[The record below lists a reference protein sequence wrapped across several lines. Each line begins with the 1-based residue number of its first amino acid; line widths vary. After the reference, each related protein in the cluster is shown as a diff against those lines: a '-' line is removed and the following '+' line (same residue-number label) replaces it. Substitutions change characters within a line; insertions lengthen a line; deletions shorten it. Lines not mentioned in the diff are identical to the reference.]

1 LVGKCSEL
9 CGLEGLSCA
18 VVGDTFSDE
27 EDVSHGLGVA
37 ETANTL
43 GKVLSPILGTLF
55 ASLSWHVPF
64 FTIPALSLL
73 SLVMIALWIDDSK
86 SKRSTVT
93 IRSFFVL
100 LKEVFE
106 KEGKWLTAVFLCGIV
121 IMTNLFG
128 LLVYL
133 SNILEDSHGIFGI
146 TKGLFLAIP
155 LVTIALSS
163 YLSGRFIGKEKEV
176 MQWTTLIGFS
186 LMTLACLAMTFLHD
200 LVPLLGFM
208 SMAGIGIGISLP
220 SLDAIITESIE
231 TEQRGTITSVYSGM
245 RYAGVAIGPPLF
257 SLLLLTSTQ
266 SLFLV
271 ASGLSLMAAAL
282 VFFLIRP

>member
-1 LVGKCSEL
+1 
-9 CGLEGLSCA
+9 
-18 VVGDTFSDE
+18 
-27 EDVSHGLGVA
+27 
-37 ETANTL
+37 
-43 GKVLSPILGTLF
+43 
-55 ASLSWHVPF
+55 
-64 FTIPALSLL
+64 
-73 SLVMIALWIDDSK
+73 
-86 SKRSTVT
+86 
-93 IRSFFVL
+93 
-100 LKEVFE
+100 
-106 KEGKWLTAVFLCGIV
+106 
-121 IMTNLFG
+121 
-128 LLVYL
+128 
-133 SNILEDSHGIFGI
+133 
-146 TKGLFLAIP
+146 
-155 LVTIALSS
+155 
-163 YLSGRFIGKEKEV
+163 
-176 MQWTTLIGFS
+176 
-186 LMTLACLAMTFLHD
+186 MTFLHD